1 MSQVNKILAILKDNP
16 DNYSLA
22 AEKLNISRKEVIDLL
37 DSDPEIKKSQSDSYL
52 DELTSQY
59 KLYIVGKCKIEDFNA
74 NHALKLLERERPE
87 IWAARIDERGKASAH
102 KQEKGRPKKAFL
114 EAVDSSFSAKL
125 KEDQQELSSSVRFPI
140 PLSDIYISQ
149 EDLNELGSMPNDHPN
164 TSAPDLSSIDMPEE
178 ESISF
183 EDDDLFELEEI
194 I

>member
-1 MSQVNKILAILKDNP
+1 MSELKQILAILKDNP

-22 AEKLNISRKEVIDLL
+22 AERLGLTRKEVIDLL
-37 DSDPEIKKSQSDSYL
+37 ESDPEIKKSQSDSYL

-59 KLYIVGKCKIEDFNA
+59 KLYIVGKCKIADFNA

-87 IWAARIDERGKASAH
+87 IWAARIDERGKATAH

-114 EAVDSSFSAKL
+114 DSVDTSFSAKL
-125 KEDQQELSSSVRFPI
+125 KESQQEIPSSVRFPI
-140 PLSDIYISQ
+140 PLSDIQISE
-149 EDLNELGSMPNDHPN
+149 EDLNELASIPN

-178 ESISF
+178 ENISF